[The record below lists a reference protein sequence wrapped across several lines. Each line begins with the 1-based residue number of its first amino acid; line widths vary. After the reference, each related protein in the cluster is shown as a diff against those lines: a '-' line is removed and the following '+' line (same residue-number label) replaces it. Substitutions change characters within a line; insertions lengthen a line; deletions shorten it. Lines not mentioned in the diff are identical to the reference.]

1 MVCKNILSFAIAVC
15 ITAGVAQGQQKKPVP
30 PPPKPADE
38 GPSVEATAKSLE
50 KQLNSIGRVSWSQT
64 TQNTKTNEVTGPAQA
79 WEEVSRLNIIPRT
92 CEMRVEWK
100 SSARE
105 EEGGGTFFIEEMDSI
120 AVQGAVA
127 HTNLIHPGAVY
138 TMSPEPYS
146 VVVNGGMDFKVRD
159 QQTANQI
166 ATALRQLVQRC
177 KVNPPVANSGPSL
190 EETLSFIEDRLNQ
203 QGAVTWL
210 STVQNTVAGTSNSPV
225 QISLQLSRVTGD
237 VGSCRVKFHSKSVIG
252 SAVSDFD
259 YMLPLRRIER
269 LAVMS
274 LQDGNNGFH
283 ARQGHP
289 EMVETISPP
298 TISELEITGG
308 ANRTWYLV
316 FSDEELANRV
326 AKALTHAVELCGGGN
341 KDPF

>member
-1 MVCKNILSFAIAVC
+1 MRARAILCFAIAFHLLV
-15 ITAGVAQGQQKKPVP
+15 GVAQGQQKKPVP

-38 GPSVEATAKSLE
+38 GPSIEATAKSLE
-50 KQLNSIGRVSWSQT
+50 QQLNSIGRVSWSQT

-92 CEMRVEWK
+92 CEMRVEWN
-100 SSARE
+100 SSVRE
-105 EEGGGTFFIEEMDSI
+105 EAGGGTFFIEEMDSI
-120 AVQGAVA
+120 AVLGAVA
-127 HTNLIHPGAVY
+127 HTNLIHPGILY

-166 ATALRQLVQRC
+166 AAALRQLVQRC
-177 KVNPPVANSGPSL
+177 KVIPPAAKSEPNL

-203 QGAVTWL
+203 QGAVNWL
-210 STVQNTVAGTSNSPV
+210 STVQNSVAGTSNPPV

-252 SAVSDFD
+252 SAVNDFD

-289 EMVETISPP
+289 ELVEVISPA
-298 TISELEITGG
+298 ISELEITGG

-316 FSDEELANRV
+316 FSGEELANRV